1 MAIYTKISSFEL
13 EKIASLYGIESITS
27 CPLNGGNANSSY
39 CLQSKD
45 GKYIVTIFEE
55 ASLEKICTMGYLLQY
70 LERYQFP
77 TSQVQTTHSD
87 KIVTQFH
94 EKPVLVKKWI
104 NGTVPTLLNQNL
116 LEQVG
121 RVMAQLHRV
130 PAPPY
135 VPQSHDYGLELFS
148 TVFGKSIDLSYES
161 WLKNKYQDINFLLP
175 INLPMGLI
183 HGDLFYDNILS
194 EKNDLKAFIDF
205 EQSCYYYLLFDLG
218 MAIVGLCQTQ
228 EKIDL
233 LKAKYFIKG
242 YEQVRP
248 LEPLEKEL
256 LQVFIDYAATATSF
270 WRFWKYNIHS
280 PNIELRNEHW
290 KMVRIA
296 EDVKTCRQQDFL
308 SIFDPA

>member
-1 MAIYTKISSFEL
+1 MAIYTEISSFEL
-13 EKIASLYGIESITS
+13 DQIASSYGIEVINYF
-27 CPLNGGNANSSY
+27 PLNGGNANSSY

-45 GKYIVTIFEE
+45 EKYIVTVFEE
-55 ASLEKICTMGYLLQY
+55 ASLEKISTMGYLLQH
-70 LERYQFP
+70 LERYKFP

-87 KIVTQFH
+87 EIVTQLH
-94 EKPVLVKKWI
+94 EKPILVKKWI
-104 NGTVPTLLNQNL
+104 NGTVPTLLNPTF
-116 LEQVG
+116 LEHVG

-130 PAPPY
+130 PAPGDL
-135 VPQSHDYGLELFS
+135 PQSHDYGLELFS
-148 TVFGKSIDLSYES
+148 TVFDKSIDPSYES
-161 WLKNKYQDINFLLP
+161 WLKNQYQELNFLLP

-194 EKNDLKAFIDF
+194 QNHKLKAFIDF

-218 MAIVGLCQTQ
+218 MGILGLCQTQ

-233 LKAKYFIKG
+233 FQAKSFIKG
-242 YEQVRP
+242 YQQVRP

-256 LQVFIDYAATATSF
+256 LQVFISYAATATSF

-280 PNIELRNEHW
+280 PNLELRNEHW

-296 EDVKTCRQQDFL
+296 QDIKKRTPEDFR